1 MEKERQIP
9 SDAQLLARWVTSLAN
24 KPDERVAS
32 TGQRIEKLIMIG
44 SMGYEKIE
52 QYVADLLELGGLP
65 VEGEEQ
71 RVRTLLHHL
80 YCAVA
85 MFEGLSPEER
95 ALVAGMQK
103 KFRYFF
109 ETNCNLKERKRKNE
123 KEKFPPAPPIKEKEK
138 KEKDEKNSLSVGDAF
153 SDGSNFTEARK
164 EAFRKECLKY
174 IDVYDVQLVTNFFN
188 YWSETNR
195 KTGLMRWEMEKTWET
210 KKRLARWV
218 KNQFSKE
225 ITAADIRLERTKG
238 KESKQ
243 AKVTEQ
249 QQLAAQ
255 LRQQQEE
262 AERRKDEEAKANRM
276 DSRDYVKINPNGF
289 LAKLQRE
296 EENKKSNKNK

>member
-1 MEKERQIP
+1 
-9 SDAQLLARWVTSLAN
+9 
-24 KPDERVAS
+24 
-32 TGQRIEKLIMIG
+32 
-44 SMGYEKIE
+44 
-52 QYVADLLELGGLP
+52 
-65 VEGEEQ
+65 
-71 RVRTLLHHL
+71 
-80 YCAVA
+80 
-85 MFEGLSPEER
+85 
-95 ALVAGMQK
+95 MQK

-123 KEKFPPAPPIKEKEK
+123 KEKFPPVPPIKEKEK

-249 QQLAAQ
+249 QQVAAQ
-255 LRQQQEE
+255 LRQQQDE
-262 AERRKDEEAKANRM
+262 AERRKDEQAKANRM

>member
-1 MEKERQIP
+1 
-9 SDAQLLARWVTSLAN
+9 
-24 KPDERVAS
+24 
-32 TGQRIEKLIMIG
+32 MIG

-85 MFEGLSPEER
+85 IFEGLSPEER

-138 KEKDEKNSLSVGDAF
+138 KEKDEKTTDTAAGAREEK
-153 SDGSNFTEARK
+153 SDYFEARK

-174 IDVYDVQLVTNFFN
+174 VGQVDTTELTNFFN
-188 YWSETNR
+188 YWSEACG
-195 KTGLMRWEMEKTWET
+195 KKGLMRWEWEKTWET
-210 KKRLARWV
+210 KKRLDRWM
-218 KNQFSKE
+218 KNQYTSE
-225 ITAADIRLERTKG
+225 STAAAIRLERTKG
-238 KESKQ
+238 KESEQ

-249 QQLAAQ
+249 QQVAAQ
-255 LRQQQEE
+255 LRQQQDE
-262 AERRKDEEAKANRM
+262 AERRKDEQAKANRM
-276 DSRDYVKINPNGF
+276 DSRDYVKNNPNGF

-296 EENKKSNKNK
+296 EESKKSNKNK

>member
-1 MEKERQIP
+1 
-9 SDAQLLARWVTSLAN
+9 
-24 KPDERVAS
+24 
-32 TGQRIEKLIMIG
+32 MIG

-138 KEKDEKNSLSVGDAF
+138 KEKDEKTTDTAAGAREEK
-153 SDGSNFTEARK
+153 SDYFEARK

-174 IDVYDVQLVTNFFN
+174 VGQVDTNELTKFFY
-188 YWSETNR
+188 YWSEACG
-195 KTGLMRWEMEKTWET
+195 KKGLMRWEMEKTWET
-210 KKRLARWV
+210 QKRLDRWV
-218 KNQFSKE
+218 KNSY
-225 ITAADIRLERTKG
+225 TVSDAAAAIRLERTKG

-243 AKVTEQ
+243 AKVSEQ

-255 LRQQQEE
+255 VRQQQDE
-262 AERRKDEEAKANRM
+262 AERRKDEQAKANRM
-276 DSRDYVKINPNGF
+276 DSRDYVKNNPNGY